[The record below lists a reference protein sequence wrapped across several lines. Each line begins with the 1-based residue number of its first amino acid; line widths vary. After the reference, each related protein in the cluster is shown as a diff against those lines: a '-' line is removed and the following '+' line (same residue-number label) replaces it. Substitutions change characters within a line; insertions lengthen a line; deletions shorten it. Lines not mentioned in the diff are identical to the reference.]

1 MCKKIILI
9 ISALGFMG
17 TLMAQQ
23 IPMYSQYM
31 FNKMLLNPAVAGSE
45 KDIPVQLAVRQQ
57 WLGIENGPS
66 TQLLSAH
73 HYFDRYDMGLGA
85 VLFLDRFGHERKLGV
100 IVNYAYIMN
109 VSKET
114 KLAFGL
120 SLQAFQY
127 QLDYTELIAF
137 DELDPNL
144 YSTHQSKFIPESD
157 FGVYM
162 YHDNYFVGISAN
174 QMLGLPIKI
183 GGEEIQMTKLVRHFN
198 LIGGYKFQLNTEF
211 ELEPSILAKSSFKA
225 PSQLD
230 VNLKGIYQK
239 NYWIGASYRTA
250 GDVVAMLGMRFNEF
264 DFGIATDFATS
275 DIAAYQ
281 TGSFEIMMA
290 YHIPVKRYKGVSSF

>member
-1 MCKKIILI
+1 MNKKIILI
-9 ISALGFMG
+9 IAALGFMG
-17 TLMAQQ
+17 VLTAQQ

-31 FNKMLLNPAVAGSE
+31 FNRMLLNPAVAGSE
-45 KDIPVQLAVRQQ
+45 TDIPIQLVVRQQ
-57 WLGIENGPS
+57 WVGFDNAPS

-73 HYFDRYDMGLGA
+73 HCFDSYNMGLGA

-100 IVNYAYIMN
+100 IVNYAYIIN

-114 KLAFGL
+114 KLALGL

-127 QLDYTELIAF
+127 QLDYTKLVAF

-144 YSTHQSKFIPESD
+144 YNTSQSKFIPESD
-157 FGVYM
+157 FGIYL
-162 YHDNYFVGISAN
+162 YNDNYFAGISAN

-198 LIGGYKFQLNTEF
+198 LIGGYKFKLNTEF
-211 ELEPSILAKSSFKA
+211 ELEPSILAKTTFKA

-250 GDVVAMLGMRFNEF
+250 GDIVAMIGMRFNEF
-264 DFGIATDFATS
+264 DFAIATDFATS

-281 TGSFEIMMA
+281 TGTFEIMLT
-290 YHIPVKRYKGVSSF
+290 YRIPVKRYKGTSSF